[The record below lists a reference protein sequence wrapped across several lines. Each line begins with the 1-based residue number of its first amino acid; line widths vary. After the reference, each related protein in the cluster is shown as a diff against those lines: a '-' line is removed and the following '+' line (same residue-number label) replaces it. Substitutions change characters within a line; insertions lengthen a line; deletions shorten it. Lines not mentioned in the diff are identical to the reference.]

1 MGWDG
6 RLSFCFY
13 LSAGSRAGGT
23 YVLRMGEGGNV
34 EAVRSGKKVCKMV
47 VQ

>member
-6 RLSFCFY
+6 LSFCFY
-13 LSAGSRAGGT
+13 LSAGSRAGVPTVRPTDG
-23 YVLRMGEGGNV
+23 GGGNV